1 MLYLSLL
8 ACLTSSLLYYLLACF
23 PALLPADML
32 YLRHAAAHRD
42 PRPAARLA
50 YALQLYYLLTC
61 FTYVMQ
67 PLIVIRDRLLVSHH
81 RRYLA
86 LLAAHLQVSVFVL
99 LSVTFCTG
107 KASTV
112 VLALRAQKYRF

>member
-1 MLYLSLL
+1 MLL
-8 ACLTSSLLYYLLACF
+8 F
-23 PALLPADML
+23 
-32 YLRHAAAHRD
+32 
-42 PRPAARLA
+42 
-50 YALQLYYLLTC
+50 YYLLTC

-99 LSVTFCTG
+99 LSVILSYQLYQY
-107 KASTV
+107 KST
-112 VLALRAQKYRF
+112 KC